1 VILSAVGIKKAFT
14 RGDIPF
20 FAVDTVSL
28 SIGEGDFIGIVGRSG
43 SGKSTLMN
51 ILAGIATPDEGDVCF
66 EGLSYRSMRDR
77 ELSRVRSGRLGYIM
91 QGASVLPNFTV
102 YENILL
108 PEWLNGGR
116 KSSDKDVLRVMKKLG
131 IAHLKR
137 QYPSSLSGG
146 ELRRVTIARAI
157 LPSPKL
163 LIADEPTGDLDG
175 ETAKEI
181 VKILADIASEGSA
194 VLMVTHDSAA
204 AAKCNRLY
212 IMNCGKLTDLEMA
225 VLR

>member
-1 VILSAVGIKKAFT
+1 VILYAVGIKKAFI

-28 SIGEGDFIGIVGRSG
+28 SIGAGDFIGIIGRSG

-66 EGLSYRSMRDR
+66 EGVSYRGVGDR
-77 ELSRVRSGRLGYIM
+77 ALSRIRNGRLGYIM
-91 QGASVLPNFTV
+91 QGTSVLPNFTV

-137 QYPSSLSGG
+137 QSPASLSGG
-146 ELRRVTIARAI
+146 ELRRTAIARAI

-163 LIADEPTGDLDG
+163 LIADEPTGDLDE

-181 VKILADIASEGSA
+181 VTILANIASEGSA

-204 AAKCNRLY
+204 AAKCGRVY
-212 IMNCGKLTDLEMA
+212 RMNCGKLLDIE
-225 VLR
+225 